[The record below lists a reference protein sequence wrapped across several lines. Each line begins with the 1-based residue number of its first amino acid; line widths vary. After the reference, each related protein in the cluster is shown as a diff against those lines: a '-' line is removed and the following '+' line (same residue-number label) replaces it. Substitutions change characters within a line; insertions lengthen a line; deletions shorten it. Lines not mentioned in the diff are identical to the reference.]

1 MKMSVIK
8 SQERK
13 LFMTRKCVR
22 RILGGM
28 FAVSLVAGL
37 LVVAGLT
44 RFAVAQALPADLFPK
59 AAPAVAIAVGEA
71 RKAAQVGKPIVVQ
84 GIIGG
89 TAAPFSDK
97 LAMFLLADKSL
108 ATCADG
114 CGKDFCGVPRDKLI
128 ANLAMIQVVDGTGK
142 PLMAALQGANGLK
155 PSADVTVKGVVA
167 KRDDNVLI
175 VNAQNIFVNK

>member
-1 MKMSVIK
+1 MNRK
-8 SQERK
+8 S
-13 LFMTRKCVR
+13 VR
-22 RILGGM
+22 RNRESM
-28 FAVSLVAGL
+28 FTICLVAGL

-44 RFAVAQALPADLFPK
+44 EFAVAQALPADLFPK
-59 AAPAVAIAVGEA
+59 AAPTGAIAVGEA

-114 CGKDFCGVPRDKLI
+114 CGKDFCGVPRDKLL

-142 PLMAALQGANGLK
+142 PLTAALQGANGLK
-155 PSADVTVKGVVA
+155 PSADVTVKGIVA
-167 KRDDNVLI
+167 KRDDTVLI